1 MGWWRLDADTL
12 AGSRFVLSPLAETV
26 AALKTLH
33 GGTGAHPGERRWLAT
48 ALPRYR
54 ERLAA
59 DPVAAALVRTAL
71 GPRWNA
77 TFLTPTPGT
86 PAPGTPAPRPPAP
99 GTPPPGAAAPLPD
112 AAALFARELAEVRAT
127 PPAVVRAD
135 LAETL
140 GAHDDSALPPPLLRH
155 EDLAGSAAG
164 LLSWVWTETVE
175 PDWARRRRI
184 IEADILARTAAL
196 GSGGWAQALGDLRPG
211 MRWLGGDGLRTGAEP
226 AAESRELT
234 AAELLFVPVTP
245 GQSWLCWDMPPVDG
259 RRVRPGRRYAVV
271 YPCSGVLADGA
282 GPPVPEA
289 LAALLGRGR
298 AELLVALGTPK
309 TTSQL
314 VALTGLPLGSVGR
327 HLRILREAGL
337 VLRRRAGR
345 SVLYHRTAAG
355 QVLLDAVPGAEAPGS
370 AASTSSAG
378 Y

>member
-1 MGWWRLDADTL
+1 MGWWRVDADTL

-33 GGTGAHPGERRWLAT
+33 RGTGAHPGERRWLAT

-54 ERLAA
+54 ERLVA
-59 DPVAAALVRTAL
+59 DPVTAALVRTAL

-77 TFLTPTPGT
+77 TFLTPTPG
-86 PAPGTPAPRPPAP
+86 
-99 GTPPPGAAAPLPD
+99 AAAPMPD
-112 AAALFARELAEVRAT
+112 AAGLFARELTEVRAT

-140 GAHDDSALPPPLLRH
+140 GAADDSALPPPLLRH
-155 EDLAGSAAG
+155 EDLAGRAAE

-184 IEADILARTAAL
+184 IEADILARTATL
-196 GSGGWAQALGDLRPG
+196 GSGGWAEALGGLRPG
-211 MRWLGGDGLRTGAEP
+211 MRWLGGDRLRIGDAPSGEP
-226 AAESRELT
+226 LELAAVELR
-234 AAELLFVPVTP
+234 FVPVTP
-245 GQSWLCWDMPPVDG
+245 TQSWLCWDVPAVDG
-259 RRVRPGRRYAVV
+259 RRVRSGRRYAVV
-271 YPCSGVLADGA
+271 YPCSGVLVDEAHR
-282 GPPVPEA
+282 PVPEA

-298 AELLVALGTPK
+298 AELLALLDPPK

-337 VLRRRAGR
+337 ALRRRAGR

-355 QVLLDAVPGAEAPGS
+355 QVLLDAAPSGARAPGADGPGADGS
-370 AASTSSAG
+370 
-378 Y
+378 

>member
-1 MGWWRLDADTL
+1 MGRWRVDADTL

-33 GGTGAHPGERRWLAT
+33 RGTGAHPGERRWLAT

-77 TFLTPTPGT
+77 TFLTPTPG
-86 PAPGTPAPRPPAP
+86 APT
-99 GTPPPGAAAPLPD
+99 PGAVPVPD
-112 AAALFARELAEVRAT
+112 GAALFARELAEVRAT

-140 GAHDDSALPPPLLRH
+140 GAADESALPPLLLRH
-155 EDLAGSAAG
+155 GDLAGHAAG

-196 GSGGWAQALGDLRPG
+196 GSGGWAEALGDLRPG

-245 GQSWLCWDMPPVDG
+245 GQSWLCWDVPAVDG

-271 YPCSGVLADGA
+271 YPCSGVLVDEDRR
-282 GPPVPEA
+282 PVPEA

-298 AELLVALGTPK
+298 AELLALLDPPK

-337 VLRRRAGR
+337 ALRRRAGR

-355 QVLLDAVPGAEAPGS
+355 QVLLDAVPSGAQAPG
-370 AASTSSAG
+370 TTGPAG
-378 Y
+378 S

>member
-1 MGWWRLDADTL
+1 MGRWRVDADTL

-33 GGTGAHPGERRWLAT
+33 RGTGAHPGERRWLAA

-77 TFLTPTPGT
+77 TFLTPTP
-86 PAPGTPAPRPPAP
+86 AAAM
-99 GTPPPGAAAPLPD
+99 PGATPMPD

-127 PPAVVRAD
+127 PPAVVRSD

-140 GAHDDSALPPPLLRH
+140 GAADESALATILLGH
-155 EDLAGSAAG
+155 EDLAGHAAG
-164 LLSWVWTETVE
+164 LLSWVWSETVE

-184 IEADILARTAAL
+184 IEADILARAAVL
-196 GSGGWAQALGDLRPG
+196 GSGGWAAALGDLRPG

-226 AAESRELT
+226 AADPAAEPCELT
-234 AAELLFVPVTP
+234 AVELLFVPVTP
-245 GQSWLCWDMPPVDG
+245 TQSWLCWDVPAVDG
-259 RRVRPGRRYAVV
+259 RRARPGRRYAVV
-271 YPCSGVLADGA
+271 YPCSGVLVDEDRR
-282 GPPVPEA
+282 PVPEA

-298 AELLVALGTPK
+298 AELLVALDPPK

-337 VLRRRAGR
+337 ALRRRAGR

-355 QVLLDAVPGAEAPGS
+355 QVLLDAVPSGAQAPGAEGPGP
-370 AASTSSAG
+370 AG
-378 Y
+378 S

>member
-1 MGWWRLDADTL
+1 MGWWRVDADTL
-12 AGSRFVLSPLAETV
+12 AGSRFVVSPLAETV

-33 GGTGAHPGERRWLAT
+33 GGAGAHPGERRWLAA

-77 TFLTPTPGT
+77 TFLTPTPG
-86 PAPGTPAPRPPAP
+86 
-99 GTPPPGAAAPLPD
+99 AAAPMPD
-112 AAALFARELAEVRAT
+112 GAALFARELADVRAT
-127 PPAVVRAD
+127 PPDVVRAD

-140 GAHDDSALPPPLLRH
+140 GAADESALPSPLLGH
-155 EDLAGSAAG
+155 EDLAGRAAE

-184 IEADILARTAAL
+184 IEADILARTARL
-196 GSGGWAQALGDLRPG
+196 GTGGWAEALGDLRPG
-211 MRWLGGDGLRTGAEP
+211 MRWLGGDGLRTGAGP
-226 AAESRELT
+226 AAESHELT

-245 GQSWLCWDMPPVDG
+245 GRSWLCWDMPAVDG

-271 YPCSGVLADGA
+271 YPCSGVLVDEDRR
-282 GPPVPEA
+282 PVPEA

-298 AELLVALGTPK
+298 AELLALLDPPK

-337 VLRRRAGR
+337 ALRRRAGR

-355 QVLLDAVPGAEAPGS
+355 QVLLDAAPPGAQAPGS
-370 AASTSSAG
+370 AGSAG
-378 Y
+378 SVGSVGSAHS

>member
-1 MGWWRLDADTL
+1 MSRWRVDAETL
-12 AGSRFVLSPLAETV
+12 AGSRFVVSPLAETV

-33 GGTGAHPGERRWLAT
+33 GGAGSHPGEQRWLAT

-59 DPVAAALVRTAL
+59 DPVTAALVRTAL

-77 TFLTPTPGT
+77 TFLTPTPG
-86 PAPGTPAPRPPAP
+86 
-99 GTPPPGAAAPLPD
+99 AAGPTAD

-140 GAHDDSALPPPLLRH
+140 GAADESALPSALLGH
-155 EDLAGSAAG
+155 EDLAGQAAG

-184 IEADILARTAAL
+184 LEADVLARTAAL
-196 GSGGWAQALGDLRPG
+196 GSGGWAAALDDLRPG
-211 MRWLGGDGLRTGAEP
+211 MRWLGGDGLRTGAAP
-226 AAESRELT
+226 AAEARELI

-245 GQSWLCWDMPPVDG
+245 GRSWLCWDVPPVDG
-259 RRVRPGRRYAVV
+259 RRARPGRRYAVV
-271 YPCSGVLADGA
+271 YPCSGVLVDEGRR
-282 GPPVPEA
+282 PVPKA
-289 LAALLGRGR
+289 LTALLGAGR
-298 AELLVALGTPK
+298 AELLTLLDPPK

-337 VLRRRAGR
+337 ALRRRAGR

-355 QVLLDAVPGAEAPGS
+355 QVLVTAAGSGAQDPGARVHGS
-370 AASTSSAG
+370 TGA
-378 Y
+378 

>member
-1 MGWWRLDADTL
+1 MDRWQMDADTL
-12 AGSRFVLSPLAETV
+12 AGSRFALSPLAETV

-33 GGTGAHPGERRWLAT
+33 RSTGAHPGERRWLAA

-59 DPVAAALVRTAL
+59 DPVAAVLVRTAL

-77 TFLTPTPGT
+77 TFLTPTPG
-86 PAPGTPAPRPPAP
+86 AAA
-99 GTPPPGAAAPLPD
+99 PGAAAPMPD

-140 GAHDDSALPPPLLRH
+140 GAADESALPPLLLRH
-155 EDLAGSAAG
+155 EDLAERAAE
-164 LLSWVWTETVE
+164 LLSWVWSETVE

-196 GSGGWAQALGDLRPG
+196 GSGGWAAALGDLRPG

-226 AAESRELT
+226 AAAPAAEPRELT

-245 GQSWLCWDMPPVDG
+245 TQSWLCWDVPTVDG
-259 RRVRPGRRYAVV
+259 RRARPGRRYAVV
-271 YPCSGVLADGA
+271 YPCSGVLVDGA
-282 GPPVPEA
+282 GPSVPEA

-298 AELLVALGTPK
+298 AELLVALDPPK

-337 VLRRRAGR
+337 ALRRRAGR

-355 QVLLDAVPGAEAPGS
+355 QVLLDAAPSGAQAPGAESPG
-370 AASTSSAG
+370 AAG
-378 Y
+378 P